1 MHAADVDK
9 LNYTTRGHMLNNYR
23 LFLSFGII
31 QIAFLLGCGQVGTN
45 TSTNQPNSPGTRAA
59 LTITPGSATVITG
72 QSVQFNAALNG
83 ANATSVVWSVNGSV
97 GGNASVG
104 TIDSSGVYTA
114 PNAQSSETVAVTASL
129 AGNMPSSSPA
139 LVGVVVPGQTFA
151 TQNSQVVQY
160 SITIP
165 KDATVSVQF
174 GPDTAYGL
182 QTWSQPT
189 PAGGGQV
196 NIFVAGMRASA
207 TYHMRAIAQCA
218 DGTQF
223 VDSDHVFTTGSLP
236 ANLLPNVTVTASGA
250 PTPGIEMLNLNDS
263 ATSQVQVVAT
273 DLQGNV
279 IWYYN
284 GFNPAGGISPQ
295 PIKLLPNGDVLL
307 ALGPVSSAPAS
318 SALNVLREID
328 LAGDTIRELSVSG
341 LNARLAAAGF
351 NLAVQWMHHDVLPL
365 PNGHLILIVNTTQNF
380 TNLPGYPG
388 TTAVLGD
395 ALVDLDSNW
404 QPVWEWSSFDHLDVN
419 RHPMSFPDWTHS
431 NAVIYSPDDGNLL
444 LSVRHQ
450 YWVLKIDY
458 ENGMGSGNILWRLG
472 PGGDFTLTGGTDP
485 IDWFYAQHGPKILS
499 TNSTGSFTL
508 GLFDNGNNR
517 QLDSSGTVCG
527 STGAPACYTRVP
539 IFQVD
544 ENAKTAQV
552 VWQDK
557 PGNFSSW
564 GGYMQE
570 FSNGNIEFDE
580 SAPSLAPPIA
590 LVTEVTQQS
599 TPQIVWQMQITGQNA
614 YRAARIPSLYPGVQ
628 W

>member
-1 MHAADVDK
+1 
-9 LNYTTRGHMLNNYR
+9 
-23 LFLSFGII
+23 
-31 QIAFLLGCGQVGTN
+31 
-45 TSTNQPNSPGTRAA
+45 
-59 LTITPGSATVITG
+59 
-72 QSVQFNAALNG
+72 
-83 ANATSVVWSVNGSV
+83 
-97 GGNASVG
+97 
-104 TIDSSGVYTA
+104 
-114 PNAQSSETVAVTASL
+114 
-129 AGNMPSSSPA
+129 
-139 LVGVVVPGQTFA
+139 
-151 TQNSQVVQY
+151 
-160 SITIP
+160 
-165 KDATVSVQF
+165 
-174 GPDTAYGL
+174 
-182 QTWSQPT
+182 
-189 PAGGGQV
+189 
-196 NIFVAGMRASA
+196 
-207 TYHMRAIAQCA
+207 
-218 DGTQF
+218 
-223 VDSDHVFTTGSLP
+223 
-236 ANLLPNVTVTASGA
+236 
-250 PTPGIEMLNLNDS
+250 
-263 ATSQVQVVAT
+263 
-273 DLQGNV
+273 
-279 IWYYN
+279 
-284 GFNPAGGISPQ
+284 
-295 PIKLLPNGDVLL
+295 
-307 ALGPVSSAPAS
+307 
-318 SALNVLREID
+318 
-328 LAGDTIRELSVSG
+328 
-341 LNARLAAAGF
+341 
-351 NLAVQWMHHDVLPL
+351 
-365 PNGHLILIVNTTQNF
+365 
-380 TNLPGYPG
+380 
-388 TTAVLGD
+388 
-395 ALVDLDSNW
+395 
-404 QPVWEWSSFDHLDVN
+404 
-419 RHPMSFPDWTHS
+419 MSFPDWTHS

-472 PGGDFTLTGGTDP
+472 PGGDFGLTGGTDP

-614 YRAARIPSLYPGVQ
+614 YRAARIPSLYPGIQ